1 MKRVSLSPL
10 GLVAILALL
19 PWAGPR
25 MSAQARPTASGPG
38 SYVSVGGEG
47 TLFQA
52 DYGKRY
58 LGGIAAYAD
67 VHPHWRYGGE
77 VEARFLRFNTDES
90 VTETTYLAG
99 AHINVL
105 PGRLRPYGKFL
116 IGVGKINFP
125 FNYATGSYLVYAPG
139 GGVDYVLNERWTV
152 RFVDAEYQIWPQFSF
167 GALHPYG
174 VSAGIAFRL
183 NPEYT
188 IPKHARGRN

>member
-1 MKRVSLSPL
+1 MKRLSLSPL
-10 GLVAILALL
+10 VTVAILVLL
-19 PWAGPR
+19 LCTGQT
-25 MSAQARPTASGPG
+25 MFAQARATASGPG

-47 TLFQA
+47 SIFQM

-58 LGGIAAYAD
+58 DGGIAAYVD

-90 VTETTYLAG
+90 VTESTYLAG
-99 AHINVL
+99 AHINAL

-116 IGVGKINFP
+116 IGVGKMNFP

-139 GGVDYVLNERWTV
+139 GGVDYELNERWTV
-152 RFVDAEYQIWPQFSF
+152 RFVDAEYQVWPKFSY